1 MYNVCLL
8 VKNKLKRV
16 FKEEQFSVHNIYLE
30 GVNPD
35 PEKEIW
41 GDKEM
46 LLCAVVRW
54 LAIDILSLN
63 LSLKY
68 FYCILFIY

>member
-8 VKNKLKRV
+8 VKNKLKRI

-35 PEKEIW
+35 PQKEIW
-41 GDKEM
+41 GDKQSSGF
-46 LLCAVVRW
+46 
-54 LAIDILSLN
+54 DPQN
-63 LSLKY
+63 LY
-68 FYCILFIY
+68 